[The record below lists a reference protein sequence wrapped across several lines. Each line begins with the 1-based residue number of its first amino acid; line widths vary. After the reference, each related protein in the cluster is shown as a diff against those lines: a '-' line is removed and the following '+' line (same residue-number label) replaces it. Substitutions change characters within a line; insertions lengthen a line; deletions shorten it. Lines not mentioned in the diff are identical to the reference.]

1 MKWGAPEPGTGAT
14 ATWGLLRAEAEFPD
28 AVNCRAMAP
37 VERVPLLG
45 AMPRLALE
53 RLVREAFALWSEAAG
68 IRFRQ
73 AAPGVKPD
81 ILIGAH
87 AEPRKIAFAN
97 VWWNADAAEAGMAP
111 LTAATIC
118 LNPEAD
124 WRLGGLG
131 SRAPNAVDLRHAL
144 AHEIGH
150 TLGLDHPGATGALM
164 GYRSSGE
171 GRLMAGDVEG
181 AQRLYGPAP
190 PGVIVT
196 ARRPDL
202 PIRASARESSRDV
215 DREINR
221 P

>member
-14 ATWGLLRAEAEFPD
+14 ATWGLLRTEAEFPD

-45 AMPRLALE
+45 AMPRHALE
-53 RLVREAFALWSEAAG
+53 RLVSEAFALWSEAAS
-68 IRFRQ
+68 IQFRP
-73 AAPGVKPD
+73 AAPGVRPD
-81 ILIGAH
+81 ILIGAQARPH
-87 AEPRKIAFAN
+87 KIAFAN
-97 VWWNADAAEAGMAP
+97 VWWNTDAAEAGMAP
-111 LTAATIC
+111 LTAATVC

-124 WRLGGLG
+124 WRLAGHG
-131 SRAPNAVDLRHAL
+131 SRAPDAVDLRHAL

-150 TLGLDHPGATGALM
+150 AIGLDHPGATGALM

-181 AQRLYGPAP
+181 AQRLYGAAP
-190 PGVIVT
+190 PGVLVT
-196 ARRPDL
+196 AGRPDL
-202 PIRASARESSRDV
+202 SVRAPARDSSRDR
-215 DREINR
+215 DREISR